1 MKLRL
6 LAFLGCAV
14 LLAGCGK
21 KSSPTAA
28 AGPAT
33 PTTPAAPSA
42 PAPLPVGSQASATP
56 NDFSTVTSKLDPGG
70 DVFVYWNAAQTTA
83 ELDQGIGL
91 LEEQVGKL
99 IAIYEADK
107 GYVDKDLM
115 AGRAMAKMARAFVQD
130 GGLAE
135 IKGMG
140 MSSLAVEQDFFRNRI
155 YLLRDQERSPG
166 MLFQV
171 LDGPDDAV
179 ATGMKFAPASTVM
192 AHYTRADI
200 GAALEWAELALI
212 KSGLP
217 GDVLK
222 DLFRPLGGLS
232 PASYQKAF
240 FNEPLTDEAKP
251 LVGRWDIKTN
261 IPNDNRKMEVLH
273 RSDGSYVTY
282 VFFSGTGQ
290 EKIELVEQGL
300 WKVEDGKLIAAT
312 TKLNVI
318 NGDRDMIPPPWTY
331 LHRLKLGK
339 VEQDTFGT
347 EMMQAIQLNEFYGR
361 YDAEEERYD
370 AEGDPGAD
378 GDELVPPDFR
388 EELDGPQRKLFEE
401 PVPEEVR
408 EEPRVTEDIP
418 DVIQLTYTRLADFK
432 SPWMAEYNKAD
443 ALKPIEKNVAA
454 VSGPPSPVDAV
465 LAQYGGELGVYLT
478 LDEQRTLPFKNGNTV
493 LELPT
498 PGIVLTVR
506 ISEEAAKLTNLLLPL
521 AAEMPDGLLTNSTV
535 DGTTVYTLRP
545 PADEIPV
552 KMKLEP
558 SLFQVGDH
566 FVLVSDLALVKE
578 VLAVHKGT
586 APGLAGTAAFKRL
599 SNGMEMK
606 GQQLQFVSPRAGELS
621 ADLKKLLPAMMDQ
634 AGLPEDVRS
643 FFQPLAERLLSV
655 EGASGHL
662 AVLQLDA
669 EGLLF
674 DGRATGR
681 GYQAA
686 VKQSALIPVSM
697 MSSAVM
703 GGQEAGE
710 GGPKRSFATQPRQQL
725 REITLG
731 LKLYLEDKGQ
741 MPPLE
746 AWDRAISHEVGVFTT
761 PSVYTKPGAKGIS
774 YAINSNLRGWK
785 EGDIGPDTVLFF
797 EFASNGPPNH
807 NGGLAEAKKEASKK
821 ETSGILVGFGDGNV
835 RPVAA
840 ASLEDLNWSEKK
852 RGQRLVPPRPGGE
865 E

>member
-21 KSSPTAA
+21 KSSPAA
-28 AGPAT
+28 PAGPAT
-33 PTTPAAPSA
+33 PTTPAVPSA

-56 NDFSTVTSKLDPGG
+56 NDFAAVTSKLDPGG

-83 ELDQGIGL
+83 KLDQGLGL

-99 IAIYEADK
+99 IAIDEADN
-107 GYVDKDLM
+107 GYVDEGFM
-115 AGRAMAKMARAFVQD
+115 AARAMAKMARAFVQD

-212 KSGLP
+212 KSGFP

-251 LVGRWDIKTN
+251 LVGRWEIKTN
-261 IPNDNRKMEVLH
+261 IRNDNRKMEVLH

-282 VFFSGTGQ
+282 VFFSGPGQ

-300 WKVEDGKLIAAT
+300 WKVEDGKVIAAT

-318 NGDRDMIPPPWTY
+318 KGDRDMIPPPWTY
-331 LHRLKLGK
+331 LHQLKLGK

-361 YDAEEERYD
+361 PDAEEERYD
-370 AEGDPGAD
+370 AEGDPSAD
-378 GDELVPPDFR
+378 GDVPPDFR
-388 EELDGPQRKLFEE
+388 EELAAPQRELFEE

-408 EEPRVTEDIP
+408 EEPRAPEDIP

-443 ALKPIEKNVAA
+443 ALKPVEKNVAA
-454 VSGPPSPVDAV
+454 VSGPSSPVDAV

-478 LDEQRTLPFKNGNTV
+478 LDDQRTLPFKNGNTV
-493 LELPT
+493 LDLPT

-506 ISEEAAKLTNLLLPL
+506 ISKEAAKLTNLLLPL

-545 PADEIPV
+545 PADELPI

-578 VLAVHKGT
+578 VLAVYKGT
-586 APGLAGTAAFKRL
+586 AHGLAGTAAFKRL
-599 SNGMEMK
+599 SNGMELK

-621 ADLKKLLPAMMDQ
+621 AGLKKLLPTMMDQ
-634 AGLPEDVRS
+634 AGLPEDARS
-643 FFQPLAERLLSV
+643 FFHPLADRLLSV

-686 VKQSALIPVSM
+686 VKQSALIPVTM
-697 MSSAVM
+697 MASAVM
-703 GGQEAGE
+703 GGQEAE
-710 GGPKRSFATQPRQQL
+710 ENGPKRSFATQPRQQL
-725 REITLG
+725 RELTLG
-731 LKLYLEDKGQ
+731 LKLYLEDKGE
-741 MPPLE
+741 MPQIG
-746 AWDRAISHEVGVFTT
+746 AWDMFIRPEVGFGEVF
-761 PSVYTKPGAKGIS
+761 TKPGAKGIS

-785 EGDIGPDTVLFF
+785 ESDIGPDTVLVF
-797 EFASNGPPNH
+797 EYSSNGPPNH
-807 NGGLAEAKKEASKK
+807 NGGLAEAKKEAAKNG
-821 ETSGILVGFGDGNV
+821 GILVGFGDGNV
-835 RPVAA
+835 RPVGAA
-840 ASLEDLNWSEKK
+840 QLDGLNWSKK
-852 RGQRLVPPRPGGE
+852 KAAPAEGGE
-865 E
+865 